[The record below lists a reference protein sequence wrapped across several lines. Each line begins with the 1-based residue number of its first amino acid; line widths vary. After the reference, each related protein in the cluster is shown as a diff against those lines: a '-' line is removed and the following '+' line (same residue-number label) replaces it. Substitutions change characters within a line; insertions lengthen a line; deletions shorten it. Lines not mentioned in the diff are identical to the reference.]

1 MGTNGRDKDGTDETV
16 ESSSEELQSKHE
28 TKHTVK
34 VKSSSLE
41 QKRKVV
47 KSYSLEQKRKEF
59 SQIASF
65 IGMDDLE
72 FSKWLLAASPVQRS
86 EVLQKFKRKRKMKCE
101 HNQN

>member
-1 MGTNGRDKDGTDETV
+1 MGTKGGDEDGTEETV
-16 ESSSEELQSKHE
+16 QSSSEELQSKHE

-41 QKRKVV
+41 NRKVV
-47 KSYSLEQKRKEF
+47 KHDSLEQKRKEF
-59 SQIASF
+59 SRVASF
-65 IGMDDLE
+65 MGMDDLE

-86 EVLQKFKRKRKMKCE
+86 EVLQQYKRKRNRKCE